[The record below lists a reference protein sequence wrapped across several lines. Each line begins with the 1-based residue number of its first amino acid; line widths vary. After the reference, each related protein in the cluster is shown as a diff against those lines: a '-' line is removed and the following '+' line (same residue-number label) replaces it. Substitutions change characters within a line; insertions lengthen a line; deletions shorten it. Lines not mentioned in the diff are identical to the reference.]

1 MADFFVPANLFQG
14 QACAESPGVGAAIG
28 DIAIMN
34 ILGFPGIDWAPTN
47 VQDDGGINHMSLGVL
62 ASKEAF
68 LRLGAGAV
76 KVLIPVQGAQP
87 VVIDQCCY
95 AAPMASGNFYI
106 LPNDVGFG
114 PGQVQTDPAF
124 WSRAV
129 LRPHPSVFVRN
140 ATFNRG
146 VASALPGPTEAGQTN
161 TASPSV
167 EVWTVD
173 TQPQWSA
180 WCLIV
185 DGQAQS
191 VIFDHVDARGNRVDV
206 RRPRDIYQQIVVPEL
221 NRRIAQ
227 KEPLPLYAP
236 DADGNLVQRG
246 FISRLQ
252 YVSYARF
259 QLFNPGTQRT
269 PLFIP
274 SDGPFPPGG
283 PTPGGPTPGGPTP
296 GGPTPGGPT
305 PGGPTPGGP
314 RPGGPT
320 PGGPTP

>member
-1 MADFFVPANLFQG
+1 MADYFVPANLFQG

-62 ASKEAF
+62 ASQDDGDDATQQPAAFKEAF
-68 LRLGAGAV
+68 LRLGAGSGRV
-76 KVLIPVQGAQP
+76 VIPVQGAEP

-114 PGQVQTDPAF
+114 PGQVQNNPAF

-129 LRPHPSVFVRN
+129 LRPHPAVFVRN
-140 ATFNRG
+140 PSFNRG
-146 VASALPGPTEAGQTN
+146 LASALPGDTQAGQTN
-161 TASPSV
+161 DASPCV

-173 TQPQWSA
+173 TQPEWSV

-206 RRPRDIYQQIVVPEL
+206 RRPRDIYQQIVAPEL
-221 NRRIAQ
+221 SRRIAQ

-236 DADGNLVQRG
+236 DVDGNLVQRG

-259 QLFNPGTQRT
+259 QAYSNGTQRT

-274 SDGPFPPGG
+274 SDGPFPPDG
-283 PTPGGPTPGGPTP
+283 PTPPTDDGPTPDGPTP
-296 GGPTPGGPT
+296 
-305 PGGPTPGGP
+305 
-314 RPGGPT
+314 
-320 PGGPTP
+320 